1 MKKIGIITDSHSSI
15 TQEEAKKLGV
25 TVLPMPFYI
34 EEECY
39 YEDVT
44 LTRDDFF
51 KHLEDGKKVST
62 SQPSPEDVMEAWR
75 EGLKEYEKLLY
86 IPISSGLSGGCMTAQ
101 GLAEKSEF
109 KDKVLVVDN
118 GRVSTPAH
126 CAIID
131 ALNMIE
137 KGCSAEEIKNTL
149 EEYKDKETIYLAVK
163 TLEYLKKG
171 GRLSPVAALIGTALK
186 ISPVLKLDIG
196 NLDSYKNCRGFNK
209 AKKTMLAAMRNDLEN
224 RFKDWYEKG
233 EIYLL
238 AASSGTKEE
247 TEQWIKEIQEEFP
260 DMEVM
265 CDNLSLGV
273 CCHTGAGALGIGCSC
288 KPILDK

>member
-15 TQEEAKKLGV
+15 TREEADRLGI
-25 TVLPMPFYI
+25 TVLPMPFYVGD
-34 EEECY
+34 ERY

-44 LTRDDFF
+44 LTREDFF
-51 KHLEDGKKVST
+51 KNLEEGKKVST
-62 SQPSPEDVMEAWR
+62 SQPSPEEVMDAWR

-86 IPISSGLSGGCMTAQ
+86 IPISSGLSGGCETAQ
-101 GLAEKSEF
+101 GLACKNEF
-109 KDKVLVVDN
+109 QGKVLVVDN

-126 CAIID
+126 CAILD
-131 ALNMIE
+131 ALNMID
-137 KGCSAEEIKNTL
+137 KGYSAEEIKTTL

-171 GRLSPVAALIGTALK
+171 GRISPAVALIGTALNV
-186 ISPVLKLDIG
+186 SPVLKLDIG
-196 NLDSYKNCRGFNK
+196 KLDSYKKCRGFAK
-209 AKKTMLAAMRNDLEN
+209 AKKIMLEAIRHDLEN

-238 AASSGTKEE
+238 AASAGTKEE
-247 TEQWIKEIQEEFP
+247 TDQWIKEIQAEFP

-273 CCHTGAGALGIGCSC
+273 CCHTGQGALGIGCSC
-288 KPILDK
+288 KPVLDK